1 MVELLNALKENGMIW
16 FYLVSLIS
24 SDTLFT
30 AEDCDKSIEL
40 LNQTLE
46 ALPETNFDD
55 EDEEKIK
62 EHCLK
67 GIKICKRDK
76 KNFLKNIN

>member
-30 AEDCDKSIEL
+30 VEDCDKSIEL

-46 ALPETNFDD
+46 ALPETNFD
-55 EDEEKIK
+55 EDEKVKIK
-62 EHCLK
+62 EHCIK
-67 GIKICKRDK
+67 GIEICERDK
-76 KNFLKNIN
+76 KEFLKNIN

>member
-1 MVELLNALKENGMIW
+1 MVKLLNTLKENGMIW

-24 SDTLFT
+24 ADTLFT
-30 AEDCDKSIEL
+30 VEDCDKSIEL

-46 ALPETNFDD
+46 ALPDTNFD
-55 EDEEKIK
+55 EDEKEKIK
-62 EHCLK
+62 EHFIK
-67 GIKICKRDK
+67 GIEICENEK